1 VTAGT
6 FLSCRAHR
14 DQHENGV
21 GLGGIYLEFS
31 RFLRVVKGAEQN
43 GTGAGSERAQ
53 EAGEGGTVE
62 GDEKQQRDGEGG
74 KIGI

>member
-1 VTAGT
+1 
-6 FLSCRAHR
+6 
-14 DQHENGV
+14 
-21 GLGGIYLEFS
+21 LEFS